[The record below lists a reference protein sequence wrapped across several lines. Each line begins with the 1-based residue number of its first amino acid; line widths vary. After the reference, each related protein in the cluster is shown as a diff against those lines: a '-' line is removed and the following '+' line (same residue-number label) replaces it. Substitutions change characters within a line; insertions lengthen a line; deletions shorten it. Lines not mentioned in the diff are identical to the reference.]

1 MLAMTSFETTI
12 ASILEENDFRKNSF
26 FRELMNGEMSKDQFI
41 RTQHQFY
48 YAVTNFSS
56 ALALVAAAIPT
67 YEERMKIIRN
77 LWEEHGDGKP
87 EHTHGSTFT
96 EFMKRITG
104 NRNIQIAEATE
115 EVILF
120 NTTLNGTCKQEHY
133 LKSVALMGMI
143 ERMFADISAFI
154 GDKTIERGWMKK
166 EEMIHYSLHQE
177 LDCIHAEDFFSI
189 LRKHYDNV
197 ENQKIIDEGLKL
209 GALTFLTFYQN
220 LREKVRQE

>member
-1 MLAMTSFETTI
+1 MLAKTSFETTVN
-12 ASILEENDFRKNSF
+12 SILEDHDFQKNDFF
-26 FRELMNGEMSKDQFI
+26 IELMNGEMTKEQFI
-41 RTQHQFY
+41 KTQHQFY

-87 EHTHGSTFT
+87 EHTHGSTFM
-96 EFMKRITG
+96 EFMKRLTG
-104 NRNIQIAEATE
+104 NRNIVIAEATE
-115 EVILF
+115 AVILF

-154 GDKTIERGWMKK
+154 GDKTVDRGWMKK
-166 EEMIHYSLHQE
+166 EEMIHYSLHKE

-189 LRKHYDNV
+189 LRKYYDHDGNA
-197 ENQKIIDEGLKL
+197 KIIDEGLKL

-220 LREKVRQE
+220 LRSSAR

>member
-1 MLAMTSFETTI
+1 MLSKTTFDTTI
-12 ASILEENDFRKNSF
+12 TKTLEDNNFKNNDFFIDLADS
-26 FRELMNGEMSKDQFI
+26 MTKDQFI

-77 LWEEHGDGKP
+77 LWEEHGDGNP
-87 EHTHGSTFT
+87 EHTHGRTFV
-96 EFMKRITG
+96 EFMKRLTS
-104 NRNIQIAEATE
+104 NRSLSILEATE
-115 EVILF
+115 EVDLF

-133 LKSVALMGMI
+133 LKSVAMMGMI

-154 GDKTIERGWMKK
+154 GDTTIQRGWMKK

-189 LRKHYDNV
+189 LRKHYDHDDNR
-197 ENQKIIDEGLKL
+197 KIIDEGLKL

-220 LREKVRQE
+220 LRDKVRD

>member
-1 MLAMTSFETTI
+1 MLATKNLET
-12 ASILEENDFRKNSF
+12 AVALILEENDFRKNPF
-26 FRELMNGEMSKDQFI
+26 FIDLANGNLTKNQFI
-41 RTQHQFY
+41 GTQHQFY

-87 EHTHGSTFT
+87 EHTHGSTFM
-96 EFMKRITG
+96 EFMKRLTG
-104 NRNIQIAEATE
+104 DRNIGIREATE

-120 NTTLNGTCKQEHY
+120 NTTLNQTCKQEHY

-154 GDKTIERGWMKK
+154 GDKTIARGWMKK
-166 EEMIHYSLHQE
+166 DEMIHYSLHQE

-189 LRKHYDNV
+189 LRKHYN
-197 ENQKIIDEGLKL
+197 ELNSGPIDEGLKL
-209 GALTFLTFYQN
+209 GALTFLSFYQN
-220 LREKVRQE
+220 LREKVRGE